1 MLEELMARALE
12 LGRAVRRAGKS
23 NRTLT
28 QSYFRLIGGRE
39 RAYLELGRLRSR
51 ISGEGVRAG
60 GIDPERMI
68 WIFGSGRSGSTWLRS
83 MMGERCG
90 VKDWEEA
97 MIGRLFGEF

>member
-1 MLEELMARALE
+1 MARALE

-51 ISGEGVRAG
+51 ISGEGVRSG
-60 GIDPERMI
+60 GVDPERMI
-68 WIFGSGRSGSTWLRS
+68 WIFGSGRSGSTWLR
-83 MMGERCG
+83 
-90 VKDWEEA
+90 DEA
-97 MIGRLFGEF
+97 HLLGAGDPRRG